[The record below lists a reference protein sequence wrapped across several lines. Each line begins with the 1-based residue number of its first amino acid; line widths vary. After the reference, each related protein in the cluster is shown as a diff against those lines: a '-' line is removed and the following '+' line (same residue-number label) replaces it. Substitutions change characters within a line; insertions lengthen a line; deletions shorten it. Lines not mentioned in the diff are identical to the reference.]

1 MVDWVNEQ
9 VYGRLTF
16 RDLFTF
22 IPNPDTNDAKL
33 PLEKELNWIVREIR
47 EMDSNQLSTLKEAY
61 KVRIT
66 QALSIKNPYF
76 EERRGHLIAYYM
88 KKIIK
93 EIDKRTMD
101 SLQVNKTR

>member
-16 RDLFTF
+16 RELFTF

-33 PLEKELNWIVREIR
+33 PLEKELNWIAREIR
-47 EMDSNQLSTLKEAY
+47 EMGPNQLSDLKEAY
-61 KVRIT
+61 KIRIKE
-66 QALSIKNPYF
+66 ALSIKNPYF

-88 KKIIK
+88 KKVIK
-93 EIDKRTMD
+93 EIDNRTIN